1 MASRWWSVGMFL
13 GAGLLAAC
21 PAGKPADGAVSADRV
36 GPCGGLE
43 SSSCH
48 KAEGM
53 VKAASGFGNVRHEYL
68 IDPASAMEPG
78 RCVTRNE
85 QGAYEILPA
94 RCAEGKAAPAAASG
108 EAGKVDFTY
117 VGISVDHHLV
127 SADADLVPWASVGA
141 SAAEK
146 KISLVA
152 MAFVRD
158 QDPQFFAASAEVAF
172 DGKQCAQGRATHF
185 VGAVKVGGMLAYEM
199 RVRGAELRG
208 GALSFFKARL
218 AAGDKRITQTVVGGL
233 EVEGLEGV
241 TGTPATPEQGAAGAD
256 KPLTF
261 RVKNP
266 VPVAYAVY
274 PLADVCKFAFP
285 APEVSPELVE
295 FGDVPSGQAG
305 QRLLHVVNR
314 ANLDVRADL
323 GTQSFSIPAQGSL
336 DVPVSWTPTGGGL
349 GCERQER
356 QETLIFTPKDGSAP
370 VLPKTQSVRI
380 TERVRTGKETFT
392 RQEHVDTGVFT
403 RPDYAQ
409 ATRQWECP
417 ADYALRSCRTESLQC
432 GDASCTEKGY
442 AVNASPEGNGCK
454 FTCNG
459 PKGLIP
465 GLSSY
470 FCRFDAVMECA
481 LRCR

>member
-1 MASRWWSVGMFL
+1 MASRGWSFGVLM
-13 GAGLLAAC
+13 ATSLLAAC
-21 PAGKPADGAVSADRV
+21 PAGKPAADAALARDGHA
-36 GPCGGLE
+36 PCGGLE
-43 SSSCH
+43 GTSCH

-53 VKAASGFGNVRHEYL
+53 VRAASGFGNVRHEYL

-78 RCVTRNE
+78 RCISRAPG
-85 QGAYEILPA
+85 GAYEVLPA
-94 RCAEGKAAPAAASG
+94 KCAEGKAAGAAASDQG
-108 EAGKVDFTY
+108 TVDFTY
-117 VGISVDHHLV
+117 VGIAVDHHLL

-141 SAAEK
+141 AGGEK
-146 KISLVA
+146 KVSLVA

-158 QDPQFFAASAEVAF
+158 RDPQYFSAASEVAF
-172 DGKQCAQGRATHF
+172 DGKQCAHGRATHF

-199 RVRGAELRG
+199 QVRGAELRG
-208 GALSFFKARL
+208 AALSFFKARL
-218 AAGDKRITQTVVGGL
+218 AAGDKRITQTVIGGL
-233 EVEGLEGV
+233 EVDGLEAA
-241 TGTPATPEQGAAGAD
+241 TGSASAEQAASATD

-295 FGDVPSGQAG
+295 LGDVPYGQAG
-305 QRLLHVVNR
+305 QKLLHVVNR
-314 ANLDVRADL
+314 ANLDVRADFA
-323 GTQSFSIPAQGSL
+323 GQSFALPALASIDL
-336 DVPVSWTPTGGGL
+336 PVSWTPTGASL

-356 QETLIFTPKDGSAP
+356 EETLQFSPKDSAAP
-370 VLPKTQSVRI
+370 VSPKTQSVRI
-380 TERVRTGKETFT
+380 TERVRTGKGTFS
-392 RQEHVDTGVFT
+392 RQEHVDTGVYT

-409 ATRQWECP
+409 ATRAWECP
-417 ADYALRSCRTESLQC
+417 ADYALKSCRTENLQC

-459 PKGLIP
+459 PKGIIP

-470 FCRFDAVMECA
+470 FCRFDAVMECG

>member
-1 MASRWWSVGMFL
+1 M
-13 GAGLLAAC
+13 AAC
-21 PAGKPADGAVSADRV
+21 PAAKPADDAGHALDGKAGA
-36 GPCGGLE
+36 CGGLE
-43 SSSCH
+43 GASCH

-53 VKAASGFGNVRHEYL
+53 IRAASGFGNVRHEYL

-78 RCVTRNE
+78 RCVVRGE
-85 QGAYEILPA
+85 GGAYEVLPA
-94 RCAEGKAAPAAASG
+94 KCAEGKTATAAQ
-108 EAGKVDFTY
+108 AGATDAVDFTY
-117 VGISVDHHLV
+117 VGIAVDHHLV

-141 SAAEK
+141 SASEK

-158 QDPQFFAASAEVAF
+158 RDPQFFSATGEVAF
-172 DGKQCAQGRATHF
+172 DGKQCTHGRASHF
-185 VGAVKVGGMLAYEM
+185 VGAVKVGGMLAYDM
-199 RVRGAELRG
+199 TVRGAELRG
-208 GALSFFKARL
+208 SALSFFKARL

-233 EVEGLEGV
+233 EVEGLEAV
-241 TGTPATPEQGAAGAD
+241 TGSASAEQSAVDGSGSAKPD

-295 FGDVPSGQAG
+295 LGDVPYGTAG
-305 QRLLHVVNR
+305 QKLLHVVNR
-314 ANLDVRADL
+314 ANLDVRADF
-323 GTQSFSIPAQGSL
+323 GGQSFSLPAQGSL
-336 DVPVSWTPTGGGL
+336 DLPVAWTPSGTSL

-356 QETLIFTPKDGSAP
+356 EETLVFSPKDGAAP
-370 VLPKTQSVRI
+370 VSPKTQSVRI
-380 TERVRTGKETFT
+380 TERVRTGKALFT
-392 RQEHVDTGVFT
+392 RQEHVDTGVYT

-409 ATRQWECP
+409 ATRSWECP
-417 ADYALRSCRTESLQC
+417 ADYALKSCRTENLQC

-442 AVNASPEGNGCK
+442 AVNASPEANGCK

-459 PKGLIP
+459 PKGIIP

>member
-1 MASRWWSVGMFL
+1 MLGVSV
-13 GAGLLAAC
+13 LAAC
-21 PAGKPADGAVSADRV
+21 PSAKPAADGALSGSDKT
-36 GPCGGLE
+36 CGGLE
-43 SSSCH
+43 GQACH

-53 VKAASGFGNVRHEYL
+53 IKAASGFGNVHHEYL
-68 IDPASAMEPG
+68 IDPASAIVPG
-78 RCVTRNE
+78 RCVARSKE
-85 QGAYEILPA
+85 GAYDVLPNK
-94 RCAEGKAAPAAASG
+94 CAEGAAPSKDVDANT
-108 EAGKVDFTY
+108 VDFTY
-117 VGISVDHHLV
+117 VGIAVDQHLV

-158 QDPQFFAASAEVAF
+158 KDPQFFSASGEVAF
-172 DGKQCAQGRATHF
+172 DGTQCTQGRATHF
-185 VGAVKVGGMLAYEM
+185 VGATKVGGMLAYEM
-199 RVRGAELRG
+199 HVRGAELRG

-218 AAGDKRITQTVVGGL
+218 AAGDKRITQTVIGGL
-233 EVEGLEGV
+233 EVEGLEAV
-241 TGTPATPEQGAAGAD
+241 TATTTAEQSADAAA

-261 RVKNP
+261 KVKNP

-295 FGDVPSGQAG
+295 FGDVPYGQPG

-314 ANLDVRADL
+314 ANLDVRATL
-323 GTQSFSIPAQGSL
+323 GAQTYAIPAQGSL
-336 DVPVSWTPTGGGL
+336 DLPIAWTPEGAGL

-356 QETLIFTPKDGSAP
+356 QETLVFSPKDGAAP
-370 VLPKTQSVRI
+370 VSPKTQSVRI
-380 TERVRTGKETFT
+380 TERVRTGKPGFT
-392 RQEHVDTGVFT
+392 RKEHVDTGVFT

-417 ADYALRSCRTESLQC
+417 ADYTMQSCRTENLQC

-454 FTCNG
+454 YTCSG
-459 PKGLIP
+459 PKGIIP

-470 FCRFDAVMECA
+470 FCRFDAVMDCA